1 MPSIIRPFPFPG
13 SGSNPSENTIM
24 KYILIT
30 GASSGIGKALSY
42 QFASRG
48 YNLIITARRQEELH
62 RLKEDIE
69 GKYEVQ
75 VIAKP
80 CDLSQDGQAENLYRQ
95 LAEYDISV
103 LINNAGFGDF
113 SMPWDMDVAKATRML
128 DLNIKALT
136 TLSLLYTRDYADRE
150 ATLINVASVGG
161 YSVFDIAV
169 TYCATKFFVAAFTEG
184 LAQNLQDQDKKM
196 RAKVIAPGP
205 TQSEFVVRSSDN
217 GAINSDGLF
226 PEESFITA
234 ETLADYIWQLYDS
247 DSAVGIVSADQSL
260 MLKSPV
266 YPYIRVPH

>member
-1 MPSIIRPFPFPG
+1 
-13 SGSNPSENTIM
+13 M
-24 KYILIT
+24 KYTLIT

-48 YNLIITARRQEELH
+48 QNLIITARRQDELH
-62 RLKEDIE
+62 RLREDIE
-69 GKYEVQ
+69 EKYAVQ
-75 VIAKP
+75 VIAEP
-80 CDLSQDGQAENLYRQ
+80 CDLAQEGQAENLYHQ
-95 LAEYDISV
+95 LADYDLSV

-113 SMPWDMDVAKATRML
+113 SMPWDMDLTKATRML

-184 LAQNLQDQDKKM
+184 LAQNLQDQGKKM

-205 TQSEFVVRSSDN
+205 TQSEFVARSSDN
-217 GAINSDGLF
+217 GGINGDGLF
-226 PEESFITA
+226 AEDSFITA
-234 ETLADYIWQLYDS
+234 DTLANYTWQLYDS
-247 DSAVGIVSADQSL
+247 DSTVAIVNADRRL

>member
-1 MPSIIRPFPFPG
+1 
-13 SGSNPSENTIM
+13 M
-24 KYILIT
+24 KYTLIT

-48 YNLIITARRQEELH
+48 HNLIITARRQDELQ

-69 GKYEVQ
+69 GKYAVQ

-80 CDLSQDGQAENLYRQ
+80 CDLTLESQAENLYRQ
-95 LAEYDISV
+95 LGDYDLSV

-113 SMPWDMDVAKATRML
+113 SMPWDMDLSKATRML

-136 TLSLLYTRDYADRE
+136 TLSLLYTRDYSGRE

-184 LAQNLQDQDKKM
+184 LAQNLQDQGKKM

-217 GAINSDGLF
+217 SGIDGDGLF
-226 PEESFITA
+226 AEDSFITA
-234 ETLADYIWQLYDS
+234 ETLADYTWQLYDS
-247 DSAVGIVSADQSL
+247 DSIVGIVSADRRL
-260 MLKSPV
+260 MLKPPV